1 MKTAPT
7 DSDTT
12 IDQLIRDPYSIYRT
26 FRAETPVVRVAS
38 VNRTMLT
45 KAADTKYVK
54 DNPAVFSSDDPH
66 TPMAKAFQAHTL
78 MRKDGDEHL
87 RMRNA
92 MTGAL
97 SPGNITNVWLP
108 IYHEVAEEYVGRLP
122 RGETVD
128 LFSQL
133 AAPVSARC
141 LAHLIGLTDAN
152 DDDLCRWSQTLID
165 GAGNFGWLD
174 EPFEKSDAANIEINR
189 AIEGVAKEQ
198 GLRDK
203 PHAIAV
209 MASANNPV
217 GLDVIRSNI
226 KIVIG
231 GGINEPR
238 DALLTALYGLLTNP
252 DQRESV
258 VASGDMW
265 TKAFEEAIRWVAP
278 IQVSSRLVKE
288 ETEIHGCAIPK
299 GDVVM
304 TIQASANHDEELYDE
319 PHLFNVHRENS
330 RHQAF
335 GNGPH
340 FCMGTHIARRMI
352 AGILLPM
359 LFDRF
364 PKMNLP
370 EPEKVQF
377 WGFGFRG
384 PLALPVTLN

>member
-1 MKTAPT
+1 MNAAPV
-7 DSDTT
+7 DSETT
-12 IDQLIRDPYSIYRT
+12 IEQLVRDPYAIYRT
-26 FRAETPVVRVAS
+26 FRAEMPVVRVVS

-54 DNPAVFSSDDPH
+54 DNPALFSSDDPH
-66 TPMAKAFQAHTL
+66 TPMEKAFQAQTL
-78 MRKDGDEHL
+78 MRTDGEEHL
-87 RMRNA
+87 RMRHA
-92 MTGAL
+92 MAGAF
-97 SPGNITNVWLP
+97 SPSNIKNVWLP
-108 IYHEVAEEYVGRLP
+108 IYREIAEEYVGRLP
-122 RGETVD
+122 RGETVE

-133 AAPVSARC
+133 AAPVSAQC
-141 LAHLIGLTDAN
+141 LAHLIGLTNAS

-165 GAGNFGWLD
+165 GAGNFGWRD

-189 AIEGVAKEQ
+189 AIDAVAHDEAQ
-198 GLRDK
+198 WDRS
-203 PHAIAV
+203 HAIAA
-209 MASANNPV
+209 MASSENPV
-217 GLDVIRSNI
+217 GLDIIRSNI

-252 DQRESV
+252 DQREVV
-258 VASGDMW
+258 VASHDMW

-288 ETEIHGCAIPK
+288 DTEIRGCAIPK

-319 PHLFNVHRENS
+319 PHLFNVHRENN

-352 AGILLPM
+352 ADILLPM

-364 PKMNLP
+364 PKMILP
-370 EPEKVQF
+370 EPDKVQF

-384 PLALPVTLN
+384 PLALSVTLN